1 MNFGQYLHRGF
12 VAQAICKNYN
22 CLPQRVD
29 SSEAAPRQITGIIT
43 RAQFDGRE
51 VKIPVPIV
59 IHSYATTGVQPSA
72 QVVALST
79 AYLLLTDQGL
89 LPARLTPQDHVIVAI
104 TQPQVGHKV
113 TIQDTL
119 ITTDVNSLVNRQKLQ
134 QSRNIHGVTREL
146 LSRYASRDFIG
157 DVKKHFKRCSS
168 VAYDN
173 CIFNMEPLVHC
184 TYNMPFFTQ
193 IVLSQTLGPW
203 YSLEMVELPIVYKK
217 LRAMLAFSSTCEN
230 YAYGDWQKNLK
241 CAGKMPLSVCLQ
253 QLGIPNTPQPS
264 QLLSQY
270 RVRQLISML
279 KLMCDMPIKMY

>member
-1 MNFGQYLHRGF
+1 MKFGEYLHRGF

-22 CLPQRVD
+22 CLPDRVD
-29 SSEAAPRQITGIIT
+29 SSEAAPRQITGVIT
-43 RAQFDGRE
+43 RAPINGGE
-51 VKIPVPIV
+51 VKIPVPVV
-59 IHSYATTGVQPSA
+59 IHAYATTGVQPSA

-89 LPARLTPQDHVIVAI
+89 LPARPTPQDNIIEPI
-104 TQPQVGHKV
+104 TQNQAGHKLS
-113 TIQDTL
+113 IQDTPI
-119 ITTDVNSLVNRQKLQ
+119 ITEINSQVSRQKLQ

-146 LSRYASRDFIG
+146 LSLHAPRDFSG
-157 DVKKHFKRCSS
+157 TVKKHFQRLFR
-168 VAYDN
+168 VDYDDYT
-173 CIFNMEPLVHC
+173 FHMEPAVHC
-184 TYNMPFFTQ
+184 IYNMPFFMQ
-193 IVLSQTLGPW
+193 NVLSKVLGPW

-230 YAYGDWQKNLK
+230 YVYGDWPKNLK

-279 KLMCDMPIKMY
+279 KLMCDMPIKLY